1 MALSKLKKKAMKS
14 EVDDVLHEICITDWD
29 TEFRVLF
36 QSDDMG
42 EHVAVAFEGS
52 VPIDS
57 KEKLRTPFM
66 GWRLVRLEV
75 PEGYLGVFYPLAEK

>member
-1 MALSKLKKKAMKS
+1 MALSQQKKVQKI
-14 EVDDVLHEICITDWD
+14 EVDDTLHEICITDWD

-42 EHVAVAFEGS
+42 EHVVIAFEGS
-52 VPIDS
+52 VPPDC

-75 PEGYLGVFYPLAEK
+75 PEGYLEAFYPLVKE

>member
-1 MALSKLKKKAMKS
+1 MALSNLKKKATKTK
-14 EVDDVLHEICITDWD
+14 VDDVLHEICITDWD

-42 EHVAVAFEGS
+42 EHVVVAFEGS
-52 VPIDS
+52 VPADS

-75 PEGYLGVFYPLAEK
+75 PEGYLGTFYPLADK